1 MNERYRLLIEAGPSS
16 TPAITRLRAALK
28 CLLRS
33 YGLRVV
39 EAKQTTATTDARGS
53 TETASN
59 AKDDD
64 SIVRKQK
71 RAKREAT

>member
-1 MNERYRLLIEAGPSS
+1 MNERYAITIEAGPGS

-39 EAKQTTATTDARGS
+39 EAKQTPAKNDARGL
-53 TETASN
+53 TETI
-59 AKDDD
+59 DE
-64 SIVRKQK
+64 VM
-71 RAKREAT
+71 T

>member
-39 EAKQTTATTDARGS
+39 EAKQTTATDDARGS
-53 TETASN
+53 TETS
-59 AKDDD
+59 DE
-64 SIVRKQK
+64 V
-71 RAKREAT
+71 EV

>member
-39 EAKQTTATTDARGS
+39 EAKQTTGTDDARGS
-53 TETASN
+53 TETS
-59 AKDDD
+59 DE
-64 SIVRKQK
+64 V
-71 RAKREAT
+71 EV

>member
-39 EAKQTTATTDARGS
+39 EAKQTTALDDARGS

-64 SIVRKQK
+64 SIVHKRK
-71 RAKREAT
+71 RVKREAT